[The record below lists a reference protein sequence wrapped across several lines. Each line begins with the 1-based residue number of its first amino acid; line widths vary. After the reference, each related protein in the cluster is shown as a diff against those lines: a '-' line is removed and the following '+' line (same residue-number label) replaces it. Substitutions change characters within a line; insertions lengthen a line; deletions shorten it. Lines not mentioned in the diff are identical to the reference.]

1 MDTARLSRFVSGLW
15 DDEIVPQLVEY
26 IRIPN
31 KSPMFDKDW
40 VAHGYMDAAVK
51 LMETWA
57 RSKLSQLPGATLE
70 VVRLEGR
77 TPLIYI
83 EVPGQ
88 GDDTVMLYGH
98 LDKQPEMTG
107 WADGLGPWTPVLK
120 GDKLYGRGGADDG
133 YAIFGSLAALL
144 ALHEQG
150 IPHARCV
157 VMIEACEESGSYD
170 LPFYVDHLA
179 ARIGSPSLVVCL
191 DSGCGNY
198 DQLWLT
204 TSLRGMTGGNL
215 SVQVLEEGVHSGDAS
230 GVVPSSFRIL
240 RELLSRLEDPATG
253 QIKPKELYVEIPA
266 QRVEQAKL
274 SAEVLGADIY
284 DKFPWVEG
292 MQPVTHDL
300 AELVLNRT
308 WRPQL
313 AVTGIGGIPPLESAG
328 NVLRPQTSVKLSLRV
343 PPTLNGTKAGEFVKQ
358 LLEKDPPYG
367 AKVSFTLEKDGSG
380 WNAPAL
386 SPWLEQAVSDASQNY
401 FGAPATYMGEG
412 GSIPF
417 MGMLGEKFPKA
428 QFLITGVLGPHSNAH
443 GPNEFLHI
451 PTGKKVS
458 MVVAEVVARQ
468 HQQGSKA
475 IAPSSDQEHG
485 HRLAGRQLGAD
496 PPSRRRSVLRG
507 RPRPGRGGHPA
518 GQQDVRS
525 GPDPGRGGAG
535 HAPLRREQG
544 AGDPRQ
550 IRTVGGLR
558 HRLGDDRPPAD
569 QQGERRGAAGQRG
582 AVAGP
587 AGTGRS
593 AGSPAATG
601 RARDRRAGAGENL
614 VRTQQIRSPA

>member
-1 MDTARLSRFVSGLW
+1 MELFMDTARLSRYVSDLW

-31 KSPMFDKDW
+31 KSPMFDAKW
-40 VAHGYMDAAVK
+40 VEHGHMDAAVN

-57 RSKLSQLPGATLE
+57 RSKLAKLPGATLE

-107 WADGLGPWTPVLK
+107 WADGLGPWTPVIK

-150 IPHARCV
+150 VPHARCV

-179 ARIGSPSLVVCL
+179 DRIGSPSLVVCL

-215 SVQVLEEGVHSGDAS
+215 TVQVLEEGVHSGDAS

-240 RELLSRLEDPATG
+240 RDLLSRLEDPATG

-274 SAEVLGADIY
+274 SAEVLGEDIY
-284 DKFPWVEG
+284 DKFPWVDG

-328 NVLRPQTSVKLSLRV
+328 NVLRPLTSVKLSLRV
-343 PPTLNGTKAGEFVKQ
+343 PPTLNGAKAGEFLKQ

-380 WNAPAL
+380 WNAPQL
-386 SPWLEQAVSDASQNY
+386 SPWLEQAVADASQNY
-401 FGAPATYMGEG
+401 FGAPAAYMGEG

-458 MVVAEVVARQ
+458 MVVAEVVAR
-468 HQQGSKA
+468 H
-475 IAPSSDQEHG
+475 
-485 HRLAGRQLGAD
+485 HRQ
-496 PPSRRRSVLRG
+496 
-507 RPRPGRGGHPA
+507 
-518 GQQDVRS
+518 
-525 GPDPGRGGAG
+525 
-535 HAPLRREQG
+535 
-544 AGDPRQ
+544 
-550 IRTVGGLR
+550 
-558 HRLGDDRPPAD
+558 
-569 QQGERRGAAGQRG
+569 
-582 AVAGP
+582 
-587 AGTGRS
+587 
-593 AGSPAATG
+593 
-601 RARDRRAGAGENL
+601 AGE
-614 VRTQQIRSPA
+614 A